1 MADYDLGQVVRMKKA
16 HPCGAN
22 VWKIIRLGADIR
34 IQCLK
39 CNRSVMIPRARFEKR
54 VKKILSEEE
63 VNRELET

>member
-63 VNRELET
+63 INRELET